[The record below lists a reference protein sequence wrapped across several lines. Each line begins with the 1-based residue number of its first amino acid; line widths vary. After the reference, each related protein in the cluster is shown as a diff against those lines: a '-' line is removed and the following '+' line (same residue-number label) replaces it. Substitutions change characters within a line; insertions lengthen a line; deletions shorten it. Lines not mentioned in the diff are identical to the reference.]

1 MDLELTGHRV
11 LVTGSSRGIGKAIAA
26 GFAAEGA
33 VVALTGRTQAALLA
47 ACEELATA
55 HPGCRVEGFP
65 ADLTAPCAAET
76 LAEEVRARLGGLEHL
91 VCNLGSG
98 RSVPVLQE
106 NAAEW
111 ERMLRLNVLCAA
123 DSVRAFLPLLP
134 KPGQDGPVGEVGQS
148 GKVGQ
153 SGEIGE
159 ASVSPSI
166 TFVSSIC
173 GVEHLGCPTAYAA
186 AKAALRSYAKTIA
199 EPLGRQGIRVN
210 VVAPGNVLFPGST
223 WEAKLERDSRGV
235 LESIARQVPLGRFG
249 TAREIAD
256 VVVFLASRCAGF
268 VAGAQWVVDG
278 GQTRQL

>member
-47 ACEELATA
+47 ACEELAA
-55 HPGCRVEGFP
+55 ARPGCRVEGFS
-65 ADLTAPCAAET
+65 ADLTAPRAAET
-76 LAEEVRARLGGLEHL
+76 LAEEVRTRLGGLEHL

-106 NAAEW
+106 DAAEW
-111 ERMLRLNVLCAA
+111 ERMLRLNLLCAA

-134 KPGQDGPVGEVGQS
+134 KPGQ
-148 GKVGQ
+148 VGQ
-153 SGEIGE
+153 SGE
-159 ASVSPSI
+159 ASASPSI

-235 LESIARQVPLGRFG
+235 LESIASQVPLERFG

-256 VVVFLASRCAGF
+256 VVVFLASRRAGF

-278 GQTRQL
+278 GQARQL

>member
-47 ACEELATA
+47 ACEELAA
-55 HPGCRVEGFP
+55 ARPGCRVEGFP
-65 ADLTAPCAAET
+65 ADLTAPGAAET

-106 NAAEW
+106 DAAEW
-111 ERMLRLNVLCAA
+111 ERMLRLNLLCAA

-134 KPGQDGPVGEVGQS
+134 KPGQVGQS
-148 GKVGQ
+148 GGVGQ
-153 SGEIGE
+153 SGVAGE

-235 LESIARQVPLGRFG
+235 LESIASQVPLERFG

-256 VVVFLASRCAGF
+256 VVVFLASRRAGF

-278 GQTRQL
+278 GQARQL